1 MPNIIFNLEYRTTQF
16 CNKYQTKQEVKKQV
30 DTQKMFKYYDRDT
43 ACDKTISTDK
53 AFDYYNY
60 RIGSQGGF
68 QKDRY
73 VDAKECQKQIEQYK
87 PPYVYRSV
95 LSFEK
100 QFAIKTN
107 IIEKSNMEKLVK
119 KSMNSIL
126 KQMKLDPQNVV
137 WTAFYHTNTKSPH
150 CHIVFYEKEMTRRK
164 YQIPK
169 NNLNKIRG
177 HVVSQL
183 ELNVDLY
190 IEKDNRLNEL
200 IDAIK
205 QCNLGNKEQ
214 KALCETFN
222 NCAADSDELQN
233 IYYKVLELEKKL
245 PASGSIKY
253 NSKNMRNYHDDIRE
267 IIRDILSLDTVSP
280 FYSKYV
286 SILDDIKSM
295 QEELYGTGIEEYED
309 ENGELIIGVG
319 NDLKRQE
326 ELYRKRLYDL
336 ETRIGNMI
344 LQNIVNGRKDID
356 ESKQTNIL
364 KNKQLSDVLKEKNV
378 DVKFDKK
385 NRGIKDNV
393 RSRKKIFRR
402 RTNILKQG
410 VVRELSKDVQQIYYA
425 SLNNKRVVDEV
436 TRNAQRQIYKST
448 EYNKGEL

>member
-68 QKDRY
+68 QKDKY
-73 VDAKECQKQIEQYK
+73 VDAKECQKQIDKFK
-87 PPYVYRSV
+87 PQYVYRSV

-100 QFAIKTN
+100 DFAIKTN
-107 IIEKSNMEKLVK
+107 IIEKHNMEKLVK

-169 NNLNKIRG
+169 NDLNKIRG
-177 HVVSQL
+177 HVISQL
-183 ELNVDLY
+183 ELNIGLY

-200 IDAIK
+200 MEVIK
-205 QCNLGNKEQ
+205 QCDLGIKEQ
-214 KALCETFN
+214 KALYETFN
-222 NCAADSDELQN
+222 NCSADSNELQN
-233 IYYKVLELEKKL
+233 IYYKMLELEKKL
-245 PASGSIKY
+245 PINGSLKY
-253 NSKNMRNYHDDIRE
+253 NSKNMRNYHNDIRE
-267 IIRDILSLDTVSP
+267 IITDILSLDTVSP

-295 QEELYGTGIEEYED
+295 QEELYGTGIDEYED
-309 ENGELIIGVG
+309 EAGELMVGVG
-319 NDLKRQE
+319 NDIKRQE
-326 ELYRKRLYDL
+326 EYYRKKLYEL
-336 ETRIGNMI
+336 EARIGNMI
-344 LQNIVNGRKDID
+344 LQNIANGRKDVDGFNEI
-356 ESKQTNIL
+356 KVC
-364 KNKQLSDVLKEKNV
+364 KNAMLSDFSKDKNLDDEYNEKS
-378 DVKFDKK
+378 KDKK
-385 NRGIKDNV
+385 DSFSK
-393 RSRKKIFRR
+393 KKIFRR
-402 RTNILKQG
+402 RTSILKQG

-425 SLNNKRVVDEV
+425 SLNNKRVIDEV
-436 TRNAQRQIYKST
+436 TRNAQKQIYKNRST
-448 EYNKGEL
+448 EYY

>member
-1 MPNIIFNLEYRTTQF
+1 
-16 CNKYQTKQEVKKQV
+16 
-30 DTQKMFKYYDRDT
+30 
-43 ACDKTISTDK
+43 
-53 AFDYYNY
+53 
-60 RIGSQGGF
+60 
-68 QKDRY
+68 
-73 VDAKECQKQIEQYK
+73 
-87 PPYVYRSV
+87 
-95 LSFEK
+95 
-100 QFAIKTN
+100 
-107 IIEKSNMEKLVK
+107 
-119 KSMNSIL
+119 
-126 KQMKLDPQNVV
+126 
-137 WTAFYHTNTKSPH
+137 
-150 CHIVFYEKEMTRRK
+150 
-164 YQIPK
+164 
-169 NNLNKIRG
+169 
-177 HVVSQL
+177 
-183 ELNVDLY
+183 
-190 IEKDNRLNEL
+190 
-200 IDAIK
+200 
-205 QCNLGNKEQ
+205 
-214 KALCETFN
+214 
-222 NCAADSDELQN
+222 
-233 IYYKVLELEKKL
+233 
-245 PASGSIKY
+245 
-253 NSKNMRNYHDDIRE
+253 MRNYHDDIRE